1 MGKHGDGKGSG
12 RSLGRLVS
20 VGGGLRQ
27 KSPLAFETQAPLHM
41 GMWGHGPHGA
51 LTVCLPGCE
60 GSEIW
65 ACRELVF

>member
-12 RSLGRLVS
+12 WSLGRLVS

-51 LTVCLPGCE
+51 LTVYLPGCE
-60 GSEIW
+60 GQ
-65 ACRELVF
+65 